1 MAILRWAGGET
12 AQAQVSTLTPG
23 GTIEAGDIFNVV
35 LTGEDGVAQTEA
47 VVATGT
53 TVAQVCDD
61 IVLQCSASTQTL
73 FRRVTFTDQT
83 SRVDV
88 SANAPGVPFYLTE
101 TTTETGGGTAD
112 DQTFAVGAT
121 TASAGPN
128 DYNTLANW
136 VESDGTAPS
145 AIPASNDE
153 VYFSTG
159 SHDVLYGLNQ
169 SGVDLKQFRV
179 TSGYQ
184 GAIGQADIPLKVN
197 VSNVSDSVMP
207 YLALGSSGR
216 RINIEGTFDQV
227 VVTRN
232 SGTIDIK
239 VTDVDIFTIV
249 GTASKGLIRIKNGSS
264 FLASGSGG
272 TGLFRQTGVDGL
284 TTIIESG
291 VSAILQMRID
301 GGYVETSSSVGAANA
316 DELNVHRG
324 TVCFKG
330 SAACK
335 TVNVFGGTLRWQSDQ
350 HIGSSTNTPVTIF
363 NGIVDVTKNTRVGSL
378 NVYTP
383 TVFNGTLDISA
394 ETSNV
399 AMSSPD
405 SQQATVYFGE
415 VIYPRVAGQTSGT
428 TKNNNRNL
436 I

>member
-1 MAILRWAGGET
+1 MAILRWAGGAT

-350 HIGSSTNTPVTIF
+350 HI
-363 NGIVDVTKNTRVGSL
+363 
-378 NVYTP
+378 YTP

>member
-1 MAILRWAGGET
+1 LAILRWAGGAT
-12 AQAQVSTLTPG
+12 ATAQVSTLTPG
-23 GTIEAGDIFNVV
+23 GTIEAGDVFNVI

-47 VVATGT
+47 VTATGT
-53 TVAQVCDD
+53 SVAQVCDD
-61 IVLQCSASTQTL
+61 IVLQCNASSQSL
-73 FRRVTFTDQT
+73 FKNVTFTDQT

-88 SANAPGVPFYLTE
+88 TANSAGVPFYLTE
-101 TTTETGGGTAD
+101 TTTESGGGSQD
-112 DQTFAVGAT
+112 NQTFAVGST
-121 TASAGPN
+121 TASSGPN
-128 DYNTLANW
+128 DYNVLANW

-145 AIPASNDE
+145 AVPASNDE
-153 VYFSTG
+153 VFFSTG
-159 SHDVLYGLNQ
+159 SHDVLYGLDQ
-169 SGVDLKQFRV
+169 SSVNLKQFRV
-179 TSGYQ
+179 TSGYS
-184 GAIGQADIPLKVN
+184 GGIGQADIPLKID
-197 VSNVSDSVMP
+197 VSNVTDSVMP

-216 RINIEGTFDQV
+216 RVNIEGTFDQV
-227 VVTRN
+227 VVTKN

-249 GTASKGLIRIKNGSS
+249 GPASKGLIRIKNGSS

-284 TTIIESG
+284 TTVIESG
-291 VSAILQMRID
+291 VTAILEMRVE
-301 GGYVETSSSVGAANA
+301 GGYIETSSSVGAANA
-316 DELNVHRG
+316 NELNVHRG

-335 TVNVFGGTLRWQSDQ
+335 TVNVFGGTLKWQSDQ

-363 NGIVDVTKNTRVGSL
+363 GGRVDVTKNTRVGAL

-394 ETSNV
+394 ETGNV

-405 SQQATVYFGE
+405 SQQGTVYFGE

-428 TKNNNRNL
+428 AKNNTRNL

>member
-1 MAILRWAGGET
+1 LAILRWAGGAT

>member
-1 MAILRWAGGET
+1 MAILRWAGGAT

>member
-1 MAILRWAGGET
+1 MAILKWAGGAT
-12 AQAQVSTLTPG
+12 AQSQVSTLTPG
-23 GTIEAGDIFNVV
+23 GTIEVGDIFNVI

-47 VVATGT
+47 VAATGT

-61 IVLQCSASTQTL
+61 IVLQCSASTQSL
-73 FRRVTFTDQT
+73 FKRVTFRDQT

-88 SANAPGVPFYLTE
+88 QANAPGVPFYLTE
-101 TTTETGGGTAD
+101 TTTETGGGAAD
-112 DQTFAVGAT
+112 DQTFAVGVT
-121 TASAGPN
+121 TANSGPN

-145 AIPASNDE
+145 AVPASNDE

-159 SHDVLYGLNQ
+159 NHDVLYGLDQ
-169 SGVDLKQFRV
+169 SSVNLKQFRV

-184 GAIGQADIPLKVN
+184 GAIGQADIPLKID
-197 VSNVSDSVMP
+197 VSNETDSVLP
-207 YLALGSSGR
+207 YLALGGSGR
-216 RINIEGTFDQV
+216 RTNMEGTFDEI
-227 VVTRN
+227 VVTAN
-232 SGTIDIK
+232 NGTIDLKATNI
-239 VTDVDIFTIV
+239 DIMTV
-249 GTASKGLIRIKNGSS
+249 AGPKSKGLIRLKNGSS
-264 FLASGSGG
+264 FVGG
-272 TGLFRQTGVDGL
+272 GANTFRQTGVDGL
-284 TTIIESG
+284 TMVIESG
-291 VSAILQMRID
+291 VTGIHEVRVD
-301 GGYVETSSSVGAANA
+301 GGYLETSSNCGAANA
-316 DELNVHRG
+316 DELNIHRG

-335 TVNVFGGTLRWQSDQ
+335 TVNVFGGTLRWESDQ
-350 HIGSSTNTPVTIF
+350 NVGSSTSTPVTIF
-363 NGIVDVTKNTRVGSL
+363 GGKVDVTRNTKVGTCT
-378 NVYTP
+378 VYTP

-428 TKNNNRNL
+428 TKNNNKNL